1 MGDEYSGVALPIY
14 FVCDVSSS
22 METNGGI
29 DQINRIIPEIHR
41 RIASDPIISDR
52 IRIGIIEF
60 SDTANELLQISN
72 VQDVAEIPGLLP
84 AEGQSNYGEAFNLLR
99 VVIAR
104 DIANLKSLGLAVYRP
119 AVFFITD
126 GEPTDD
132 WVSNHRAL
140 TDKTMNPQAPN
151 LFAVGV
157 EGSNPTIIGNL
168 SSGKPIFIRSSKEFL
183 DFINALFAASFF
195 AQTSSSLERLQ
206 RTFGRVLVGE
216 NYVLP
221 FYCIFDESEAV
232 DEKAYLEIQSSVNL
246 IVDSISTENL
256 PYSIEFSLISSAET
270 MQVRKQLSKVSD
282 LKIDFPKLTSKK
294 SDFVELFA
302 KLQELMIFDNAQ
314 IRHSGNRSINPLL
327 LIVTA
332 SNPTNSNWET
342 PYKRFRQS
350 ISPDYL
356 QIVTLGIGDA
366 KASFLSDIATEIQ
379 GHKAAFRLNENTH
392 LRQLLGEILHSY

>member
-1 MGDEYSGVALPIY
+1 MGDEYNGAALPIY
-14 FVCDVSSS
+14 FVCDVSGS
-22 METNGGI
+22 METIGGI
-29 DQINRIIPEIHR
+29 DQINGMILELHR
-41 RIASDPIISDR
+41 YIASDPIISDR
-52 IRIGIIEF
+52 IRFGIIEF
-60 SDTANELLQISN
+60 SDTANELLQISKMIDL
-72 VQDVAEIPGLLP
+72 VSMPGLLP
-84 AEGQSNYGEAFNLLR
+84 AEGLSNYGEAFNLLR

-104 DIANLKSLGLAVYRP
+104 DIANLKSLGLRVYRP

-140 TDKTMNPQAPN
+140 TDKTKNPNAPN
-151 LFAVGV
+151 LFAIGV
-157 EGSNPTIIGNL
+157 EGSNPAIIGNL
-168 SSGKPIFIRSSKEFL
+168 SSGKPIFIRSSNEIG
-183 DFINALFAASFF
+183 DFMKAFAAELFNAHVPISGTRRSFD
-195 AQTSSSLERLQ
+195 
-206 RTFGRVLVGE
+206 RVFVGE

-221 FYCIFDESEAV
+221 FYCIFDQSEAV
-232 DEKAYLEIQSSVNL
+232 DEKAYLDIQSSINL

-256 PYSIEFSLISSAET
+256 PYSIEFSLVSFAET

-302 KLQELMIFDNAQ
+302 KLRELMIFDNAQ
-314 IRHSGNRSINPLL
+314 IRNSGNRSINPLL
-327 LIVTA
+327 LIITA

-356 QIVTLGIGDA
+356 QIVTLGIGNA

-392 LRQLLGEILHSY
+392 LQQLLGEILHSY

>member
-1 MGDEYSGVALPIY
+1 MGDENNGFVLPIY
-14 FVCDVSSS
+14 FVCDVSAS
-22 METNGGI
+22 METNGGT
-29 DQINRIIPEIHR
+29 DQINRIILEFHGQ
-41 RIASDPIISDR
+41 IAGDPIISDH
-52 IRIGIIEF
+52 IRFGIIEF
-60 SDTANELLQISN
+60 SETANELLQISKLI
-72 VQDVAEIPGLLP
+72 DLVAIPGLLP
-84 AEGQSNYGEAFNLLR
+84 GNGLTNYGEAFNLLR

-104 DIANLKSLGLAVYRP
+104 DIANLKSQGLRVYRP
-119 AVFFITD
+119 AVFFFTD

-151 LFAVGV
+151 MFAVGV
-157 EGSNPTIIGNL
+157 EGSNPAIIGNL
-168 SSGKPIFIRSSKEFL
+168 SSGKPIFIKSSNEIG
-183 DFINALFAASFF
+183 DFIKAFAAALFN
-195 AQTSSSLERLQ
+195 AQVQSSGTR
-206 RTFGRVLVGE
+206 RPFDRVLVGE

-221 FYCIFDESEAV
+221 FYCIFDQSEAV
-232 DEKAYLEIQSSVNL
+232 DEKAYLDIQSSVNL

-256 PYSIEFSLISSAET
+256 PYSIEFSLVSFAET
-270 MQVRKQLSKVSD
+270 MQVQKQLSKVSD
-282 LKIDFPKLTSKK
+282 LKIDFPKLSSEK

-302 KLQELMIFDNAQ
+302 KLRELMIFDNAQ

-327 LIVTA
+327 LIITA

-356 QIVTLGIGDA
+356 QIVTLGIGNA

-392 LRQLLGEILHSY
+392 LQQLLGEILHSY

>member
-1 MGDEYSGVALPIY
+1 M
-14 FVCDVSSS
+14 
-22 METNGGI
+22 
-29 DQINRIIPEIHR
+29 
-41 RIASDPIISDR
+41 
-52 IRIGIIEF
+52 
-60 SDTANELLQISN
+60 
-72 VQDVAEIPGLLP
+72 
-84 AEGQSNYGEAFNLLR
+84 
-99 VVIAR
+99 
-104 DIANLKSLGLAVYRP
+104 LG
-119 AVFFITD
+119 
-126 GEPTDD
+126 
-132 WVSNHRAL
+132 
-140 TDKTMNPQAPN
+140 
-151 LFAVGV
+151 
-157 EGSNPTIIGNL
+157 IGNL

-256 PYSIEFSLISSAET
+256 PYSIEFSLISFAET

-282 LKIDFPKLTSKK
+282 LKIDFPKLTSQQ
-294 SDFVELFA
+294 SDFVELFV
-302 KLQELMIFDNAQ
+302 KLRDLMIFDNAQ

-327 LIVTA
+327 LIITA

>member
-14 FVCDVSSS
+14 FVCDVSAS

-29 DQINRIIPEIHR
+29 DQINRIIPEFHR
-41 RIASDPIISDR
+41 QIASDPIICDR
-52 IRIGIIEF
+52 IRFGIIEF

-72 VQDVAEIPGLLP
+72 LSDVAEIPGLLVGDGP
-84 AEGQSNYGEAFNLLR
+84 TNYENIFNYLR
-99 VVIAR
+99 EITAR
-104 DIANLKSLGLAVYRP
+104 DISQLKERNIRVYRP
-119 AVFFITD
+119 LVLFFTD
-126 GEPTDD
+126 GNPTDN
-132 WVSNHRAL
+132 WLASFHAL
-140 TDKTMNPQAPN
+140 TDQNLNPQAPN

-157 EGSNPTIIGNL
+157 EGSNPAIIGNL
-168 SSGKPIFIRSSKEFL
+168 SSGKPIFIRSSNEIG
-183 DFINALFAASFF
+183 DFIKAYAAQLFNA
-195 AQTSSSLERLQ
+195 QSSYSGTR
-206 RTFGRVLVGE
+206 RPFGRVLVSE

-256 PYSIEFSLISSAET
+256 PYSIEFSLISFAET
-270 MQVRKQLSKVSD
+270 MRVRKQLSKVSD

-302 KLQELMIFDNAQ
+302 KLRELMIFDNAQ

-327 LIVTA
+327 LIITA

>member
-1 MGDEYSGVALPIY
+1 M
-14 FVCDVSSS
+14 
-22 METNGGI
+22 
-29 DQINRIIPEIHR
+29 
-41 RIASDPIISDR
+41 
-52 IRIGIIEF
+52 
-60 SDTANELLQISN
+60 
-72 VQDVAEIPGLLP
+72 
-84 AEGQSNYGEAFNLLR
+84 
-99 VVIAR
+99 
-104 DIANLKSLGLAVYRP
+104 
-119 AVFFITD
+119 
-126 GEPTDD
+126 
-132 WVSNHRAL
+132 
-140 TDKTMNPQAPN
+140 
-151 LFAVGV
+151 
-157 EGSNPTIIGNL
+157 
-168 SSGKPIFIRSSKEFL
+168 
-183 DFINALFAASFF
+183 
-195 AQTSSSLERLQ
+195 
-206 RTFGRVLVGE
+206 VGE

-246 IVDSISTENL
+246 IIDSISTENL
-256 PYSIEFSLISSAET
+256 PYSIEFSLISFAET
-270 MQVRKQLSKVSD
+270 MRVRKQLSKVSD

-302 KLQELMIFDNAQ
+302 KLRELMIFDNAQ

-327 LIVTA
+327 LIITA

>member
-1 MGDEYSGVALPIY
+1 MGDEYNGVALPIY
-14 FVCDVSSS
+14 FVCDVSGS
-22 METNGGI
+22 METIGGI
-29 DQINRIIPEIHR
+29 DQINGMILELHR
-41 RIASDPIISDR
+41 HIASDPIISDR
-52 IRIGIIEF
+52 IRLGIIEF

-72 VQDVAEIPGLLP
+72 LIDLVSMPGLLP
-84 AEGQSNYGEAFNLLR
+84 AGGQSNYGEAFNLLR

-104 DIANLKSLGLAVYRP
+104 DIANLKSLGLRVYRP

-140 TDKTMNPQAPN
+140 TDKTINPNAPN
-151 LFAVGV
+151 LFAIGV
-157 EGSNPTIIGNL
+157 EGSNPAIIGNL
-168 SSGKPIFIRSSKEFL
+168 SSGKPIFIRSSNEIG
-183 DFINALFAASFF
+183 DFMKAFAAVFF
-195 AQTSSSLERLQ
+195 NAHVPISGTR
-206 RTFGRVLVGE
+206 RPFDRVLVGE

-221 FYCIFDESEAV
+221 FYCIFDQSEAV
-232 DEKAYLEIQSSVNL
+232 DEKAYLDIQSSINL

-256 PYSIEFSLISSAET
+256 PYSIEFSLVSFAET
-270 MQVRKQLSKVSD
+270 MQVRNHLSKVSD
-282 LKIDFPKLTSKK
+282 LKIDYPKLSSKK

-302 KLQELMIFDNAQ
+302 KLRELMIFDNAQ

-327 LIVTA
+327 LIITA

-356 QIVTLGIGDA
+356 QIVTLGIGNA

-392 LRQLLGEILHSY
+392 LQQLLGEILHSY

>member
-1 MGDEYSGVALPIY
+1 
-14 FVCDVSSS
+14 
-22 METNGGI
+22 METIGGI
-29 DQINRIIPEIHR
+29 DQINRIFPEIHR
-41 RIASDPIISDR
+41 QIASDPIMSDR
-52 IRIGIIEF
+52 IRFGIIEF

-72 VQDVAEIPGLLP
+72 LSDLGSMPSLLP
-84 AEGQSNYGEAFNLLR
+84 AEGLSNYGEAFNLLR

-104 DIANLKSLGLAVYRP
+104 DIANLKSLGLRVYRP

-126 GEPTDD
+126 GDPTDD

-140 TDKTMNPQAPN
+140 TDKTLNPHAPN

-168 SSGKPIFIRSSKEFL
+168 SSGKPIFIRSSNEIG
-183 DFINALFAASFF
+183 DFINSLFAALFF
-195 AQTSSSLERLQ
+195 AQTASSLERLY
-206 RTFGRVLVGE
+206 RTFGRVSVGE

-256 PYSIEFSLISSAET
+256 PYSIEFSLISFAET

-302 KLQELMIFDNAQ
+302 KLRDVMIFDNAQ
-314 IRHSGNRSINPLL
+314 ISHSGNRSINPLL
-327 LIVTA
+327 LIITA
-332 SNPTNSNWET
+332 SNPTNSNWEI
-342 PYKRFRQS
+342 PYIRFRQS
-350 ISPDYL
+350 ISPDYP

-366 KASFLSDIATEIQ
+366 KASFLSDIASEIQ
-379 GHKAAFRLNENTH
+379 GRKAAFRLNENTH
-392 LRQLLGEILHSY
+392 LRQLLGEILHSF